1 MTQKLESPAGW
12 VPSGAL
18 ECQAGKLDTPKH
30 RANSRAMQR
39 AAPPPASAISERK
52 RQPGE
57 TADDYPHVVAQ
68 LSDGWRVIRCAGDIQ
83 WILQRRDA
91 GKSRVVGWRGV
102 AYCMSQK
109 ALMRLCGASCG
120 PIDPSAWSVL
130 VALPAHFPGAP
141 Q

>member
-1 MTQKLESPAGW
+1 MAQIKESPAGDG
-12 VPSGAL
+12 GAFGCLAGRRDTL
-18 ECQAGKLDTPKH
+18 EHTQN
-30 RANSRAMQR
+30 RRVMQR
-39 AAPPPASAISERK
+39 SAPPSASPISECK

-57 TADDYPHVVAQ
+57 TAEDYPHVVAQ
-68 LSDGWRVIRCAGDIQ
+68 LSDGWRVIRCAGYIQ

-91 GKSRVVGWRGV
+91 GKSRAVGWRGV

-120 PIDPSAWSVL
+120 PIDLSAWAL
-130 VALPAHFPGAP
+130 LRELPAHIGEMP